1 MLTEISSIL
10 GAHFKCT
17 LKGDL
22 KAFSWVNGA
31 TCPAFRFEVQFRCWV
46 DSGEVHVALRTAP
59 ASAPV
64 LLKEGCPLR
73 IQSVLVLHV
82 SVHRRVAQVG
92 FFADLALE
100 VTPTGFIARSA
111 LAVVR
116 TKLTL
121 VACIRTICKSLF
133 HFISVFPF
141 FIHNKSFY

>member
-1 MLTEISSIL
+1 MLTEITSIL
-10 GAHFKCT
+10 GAHFECA

-22 KAFSWVNGA
+22 KAFSWVDGTA
-31 TCPAFRFEVQFRCWV
+31 CPAFRFEVQFRCWV
-46 DSGEVHVALRTAP
+46 NSSQVHIALRTAS

-64 LLKEGCPLR
+64 LLKKGCPLR

-82 SVHRRVAQVG
+82 SVHRRVAQVS

-100 VTPTGFIARSA
+100 VTPAGFIARSA

-133 HFISVFPF
+133 HF
-141 FIHNKSFY
+141 